1 MNKYKA
7 GGGLPNLERLCIK
20 YFLVPIVRLLFT
32 WKLSLFFINREVK
45 IIKKL
50 LENVKKED
58 LQKRVSLFF
67 YFLMNIIRE
76 FF

>member
-7 GGGLPNLERLCIK
+7 GAGLPNLERLVIK
-20 YFLVPIVRLLFT
+20 YFLVPNVRLLFT

-50 LENVKKED
+50 LEKCKKRGFT
-58 LQKRVSLFF
+58 KKSF
-67 YFLMNIIRE
+67 Y
-76 FF
+76 